1 VVVWW
6 WWCGGGVVVV
16 WWWCG
21 GGGCFCFSLVDQQ
34 SGNHG
39 ATVQRLLCDPSVVL
53 VVRTCCGMG
62 LVV

>member
-1 VVVWW
+1 
-6 WWCGGGVVVV
+6 VVVV
-16 WWWCG
+16 WCG
-21 GGGCFCFSLVDQQ
+21 GGGGGGFCFSLVDQQ